1 MVSLSFSSILRP
13 FLERPESEDRLL
25 PGGGESHDGPY
36 GRCSRSIPCQLSSD
50 PGDLISGFRV
60 RAPAVPE
67 HCLCCLSL
75 AAAPQR
81 TLSCTGPGR
90 GRGGGGAQAR
100 VRGGVGLLAGDSVLQ
115 IPYFWFARGRQPG
128 RSPSAPLLPRL
139 PPPRRAPGSGVGVSR
154 GCGHLRC
161 AASAP
166 AAARPNNPR
175 LTLYPK
181 RRKTV
186 RASFGGRSPAS
197 CKLCLRSS

>member
-1 MVSLSFSSILRP
+1 MLTLYTLPTLLRP
-13 FLERPESEDRLL
+13 RRSDFRFSCEGPRCPRALPLLSVTRRSSPTHAFLHWPWA
-25 PGGGESHDGPY
+25 
-36 GRCSRSIPCQLSSD
+36 
-50 PGDLISGFRV
+50 
-60 RAPAVPE
+60 RA
-67 HCLCCLSL
+67 
-75 AAAPQR
+75 R
-81 TLSCTGPGR
+81 
-90 GRGGGGAQAR
+90 GGGAQAR

>member
-1 MVSLSFSSILRP
+1 MFSLPVLVCCIHTYVDLGFLRHVQWGGRYCKSLIYQSEVSAQDLSKHNQFK
-13 FLERPESEDRLL
+13 LEGKSNYLHP
-25 PGGGESHDGPY
+25 
-36 GRCSRSIPCQLSSD
+36 
-50 PGDLISGFRV
+50 
-60 RAPAVPE
+60 
-67 HCLCCLSL
+67 
-75 AAAPQR
+75 
-81 TLSCTGPGR
+81 
-90 GRGGGGAQAR
+90 QAR

>member
-1 MVSLSFSSILRP
+1 MLTLYTLPTLLRP
-13 FLERPESEDRLL
+13 RRSDFRFSCEGPRCPRALPLLSVTRRSSPTHAFLLWPWA
-25 PGGGESHDGPY
+25 
-36 GRCSRSIPCQLSSD
+36 
-50 PGDLISGFRV
+50 
-60 RAPAVPE
+60 RA
-67 HCLCCLSL
+67 
-75 AAAPQR
+75 
-81 TLSCTGPGR
+81 
-90 GRGGGGAQAR
+90 RGGGGAQAR